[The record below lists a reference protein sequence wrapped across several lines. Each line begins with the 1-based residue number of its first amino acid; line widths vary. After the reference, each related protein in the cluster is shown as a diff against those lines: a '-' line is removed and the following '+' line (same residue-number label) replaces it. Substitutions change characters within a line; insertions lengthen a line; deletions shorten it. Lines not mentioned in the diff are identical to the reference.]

1 MVTITVGSSFLQII
15 NNHFKKQKNLY
26 TISILI
32 MKEAKGRK
40 NNKNTFA
47 VISYINLGITIACL
61 IIFLITSIC
70 LNDYTYLYG
79 SLMTLPSSWLQILF
93 YYLLFKNMVFPKS
106 RSGFNRTKTTV
117 NYAVLFFM
125 KTFVVYLPFIIL
137 IALYAS
143 GIYVFNIYAVL
154 VCGLIFPL
162 VFFFLRYFVIKQEP
176 DQGGD

>member
-1 MVTITVGSSFLQII
+1 
-15 NNHFKKQKNLY
+15 
-26 TISILI
+26 
-32 MKEAKGRK
+32 
-40 NNKNTFA
+40 
-47 VISYINLGITIACL
+47 
-61 IIFLITSIC
+61 
-70 LNDYTYLYG
+70 
-79 SLMTLPSSWLQILF
+79 
-93 YYLLFKNMVFPKS
+93 MVFPKS

-154 VCGLIFPL
+154 ACGLIFPL